1 MERLALTLSAFLSSW
16 IDFMMIIICMSIPF
30 YERKQMEYVIIIE
43 TERLVDRSLNSKGKS
58 YLKIDVRPNDTAR
71 T

>member
-1 MERLALTLSAFLSSW
+1 
-16 IDFMMIIICMSIPF
+16 MMIIISMSIPF
-30 YERKQMEYVIIIE
+30 YERRQMEYVIIIE
-43 TERLVDRSLNSKGKS
+43 TERLVARSLNSKSKS